1 MEIKGFT
8 YKGGIYMKKIFVA
21 IDGSEHA
28 WKALD
33 YAAELAKG
41 MHCSLF
47 VYTALKPSDSGALLA
62 MYDMDDPLL
71 ATEVAGLDDLG
82 EKLLNQAKNRI
93 DASIEAEFEYQ
104 VGYPPEMI
112 LAAAEKSGADTI
124 VMGSR
129 GLSGIKELLLGSVSN
144 HVVHYAK
151 VPVVI
156 VK

>member
-1 MEIKGFT
+1 
-8 YKGGIYMKKIFVA
+8 MKKIFVA

-41 MHCSLF
+41 MKCSLF

-62 MYDMDDPLL
+62 MYDMDDPML
-71 ATEVAGLDDLG
+71 ATEVSGLDDLG
-82 EKLLNQAKNRI
+82 DKLLAQAKERI
-93 DASIEAEFEYQ
+93 GGSVEAEYEYQ

-112 LAAAEKSGADTI
+112 LSAAEKSG
-124 VMGSR
+124 
-129 GLSGIKELLLGSVSN
+129 
-144 HVVHYAK
+144 K

>member
-1 MEIKGFT
+1 
-8 YKGGIYMKKIFVA
+8 MKKIFVA

-41 MHCSLF
+41 MNSTLF
-47 VYTALKPSDSGALLA
+47 VYSALKPSDSGALLA

-71 ATEVAGLDDLG
+71 ASEVSGLDDLG
-82 EKLLNQAKNRI
+82 DKILAQAKDRLDPAI
-93 DASIEAEFEYQ
+93 KAEFKYE

-124 VMGSR
+124 VMGWVRAACPALKSCFWAASATTLCTMPKYR
-129 GLSGIKELLLGSVSN
+129 L
-144 HVVHYAK
+144 
-151 VPVVI
+151 
-156 VK
+156 

>member
-1 MEIKGFT
+1 
-8 YKGGIYMKKIFVA
+8 MKKIFIA

-41 MHCSLF
+41 MNCTLF

-62 MYDMDDPLL
+62 MYDMDDPML
-71 ATEVAGLDDLG
+71 ASEVEGLDDLG
-82 EKLLNQAKNRI
+82 DKILNQAKARI
-93 DASIEAEFEYQ
+93 SGVSAEYAYE
-104 VGYPPEMI
+104 VGYPPELI
-112 LAAAEKSGADTI
+112 LTAAEKYEADMI

>member
-1 MEIKGFT
+1 
-8 YKGGIYMKKIFVA
+8 MKKIFVA

-41 MHCSLF
+41 MNSTLF
-47 VYTALKPSDSGALLA
+47 VYSALKPSDSGALLA

-71 ATEVAGLDDLG
+71 ASEVSGLDDLG
-82 EKLLNQAKNRI
+82 DKILAQAKDRLDPAI
-93 DASIEAEFEYQ
+93 KAEF
-104 VGYPPEMI
+104 GYPPEMI

-144 HVVHYAK
+144 HIVHYAK

>member
-1 MEIKGFT
+1 
-8 YKGGIYMKKIFVA
+8 MKKIFVA

-41 MHCSLF
+41 MNSTLF
-47 VYTALKPSDSGALLA
+47 VYSALKPSDSGALLA

-71 ATEVAGLDDLG
+71 ASEVSGLDDLG
-82 EKLLNQAKNRI
+82 DK
-93 DASIEAEFEYQ
+93 
-104 VGYPPEMI
+104 I

-144 HVVHYAK
+144 HIVHYAK

>member
-1 MEIKGFT
+1 
-8 YKGGIYMKKIFVA
+8 MKKIFVA

-41 MHCSLF
+41 MKCSLF

-62 MYDMDDPLL
+62 MYDMDDPML
-71 ATEVAGLDDLG
+71 ATEVSGLDDG
-82 EKLLNQAKNRI
+82 
-93 DASIEAEFEYQ
+93 SVEAEYEYQ

-112 LAAAEKSGADTI
+112 LSAAEKSGAGMI

-144 HVVHYAK
+144 HIVHYAK

>member
-1 MEIKGFT
+1 
-8 YKGGIYMKKIFVA
+8 MKKIFVA

-41 MHCSLF
+41 MNCTLF

-62 MYDMDDPLL
+62 MYDMVDPLL
-71 ATEVAGLDDLG
+71 ATEVSGLDDLG
-82 EKLLNQAKNRI
+82 DKLLAQAKDRL
-93 DASIEAEFEYQ
+93 DASIEAEYKYE

>member
-1 MEIKGFT
+1 MNST
-8 YKGGIYMKKIFVA
+8 
-21 IDGSEHA
+21 
-28 WKALD
+28 
-33 YAAELAKG
+33 
-41 MHCSLF
+41 LF
-47 VYTALKPSDSGALLA
+47 VYSALKPSDSGALLA

-71 ATEVAGLDDLG
+71 ASEVSGLDDLG
-82 EKLLNQAKNRI
+82 DKILAQAKDRLDPAI
-93 DASIEAEFEYQ
+93 KAEFKYE

-129 GLSGIKELLLGSVSN
+129 GLSGIKELLLGSRGLSGIKELLLGSVSN
-144 HVVHYAK
+144 HIVHYAK

>member
-1 MEIKGFT
+1 
-8 YKGGIYMKKIFVA
+8 MKKIFVA
-21 IDGSEHA
+21 VDGSEHG

-33 YAAELAKG
+33 YAAELAVG
-41 MHCSLF
+41 MKAELF
-47 VYTALKPSDSGALLA
+47 VYTVLKPSDSGALLA
-62 MYDMDDPLL
+62 MYDMDDPML
-71 ATEVAGLDDLG
+71 ATEVSGMDDLG
-82 EKLLNQAKNRI
+82 EKLLSEAKNRLP
-93 DASIEAEFEYQ
+93 AAVNAEFEYQ

-112 LAAAEKSGADTI
+112 LQAAEKNGADTI

-151 VPVVI
+151 VPVII

>member
-1 MEIKGFT
+1 
-8 YKGGIYMKKIFVA
+8 MKKIFVA

-41 MHCSLF
+41 MKC
-47 VYTALKPSDSGALLA
+47 SGALLA
-62 MYDMDDPLL
+62 MYDMDDPML
-71 ATEVAGLDDLG
+71 ATEVSGLDDLG
-82 EKLLNQAKNRI
+82 DKLLAQAKERI
-93 DASIEAEFEYQ
+93 GGSVEAEYEYQ

-112 LAAAEKSGADTI
+112 LSAAEKSGADMI

-144 HVVHYAK
+144 HIVHYAK

>member
-1 MEIKGFT
+1 
-8 YKGGIYMKKIFVA
+8 MKKIFVA

-33 YAAELAKG
+33 YAAELAKA
-41 MHCSLF
+41 MNCTLF

-62 MYDMDDPLL
+62 MYDMADPLL
-71 ATEVAGLDDLG
+71 ASEVSGLDDLG
-82 EKLLNQAKNRI
+82 DKLLAQAKDRL
-93 DASIEAEFEYQ
+93 DASIEAEYKYE
-104 VGYPPEMI
+104 VGYPPELI
-112 LAAAEKSGADTI
+112 LDAAENSGADTI

>member
-1 MEIKGFT
+1 
-8 YKGGIYMKKIFVA
+8 MKKIFVA

-41 MHCSLF
+41 MKCSLF

-62 MYDMDDPLL
+62 MYDMDDPML
-71 ATEVAGLDDLG
+71 ATDVSGLDDLG
-82 EKLLNQAKNRI
+82 DKLLAQAKERI
-93 DASIEAEFEYQ
+93 GGSVEAEYEYQ

-112 LAAAEKSGADTI
+112 LSAAEKSGAGMI

-144 HVVHYAK
+144 HIVHYAK

>member
-1 MEIKGFT
+1 
-8 YKGGIYMKKIFVA
+8 MKKIFVA

-41 MHCSLF
+41 MKCSLF

-62 MYDMDDPLL
+62 IDDVGDKL
-71 ATEVAGLDDLG
+71 VA
-82 EKLLNQAKNRI
+82 QAQERI
-93 DASIEAEFEYQ
+93 GGSVEAEYEYQ

-112 LAAAEKSGADTI
+112 LSAAEKSGAGMI

-144 HVVHYAK
+144 HIVHYAK

>member
-1 MEIKGFT
+1 
-8 YKGGIYMKKIFVA
+8 MKKIFVA
-21 IDGSEHA
+21 VDGSEHA

-41 MHCSLF
+41 MNVSLF

-62 MYDMDDPLL
+62 MYDMVDPLL
-71 ATEVAGLDDLG
+71 ATEISGLDDLG
-82 EKLLNQAKNRI
+82 DKLLAQAKDRL
-93 DASIEAEFEYQ
+93 DPSVKAEYKYE

-112 LAAAEKSGADTI
+112 LAAAEKYDADTI

-129 GLSGIKELLLGSVSN
+129 GLSGIKELLLGSVGN
-144 HVVHYAK
+144 HIVHYAK

>member
-1 MEIKGFT
+1 
-8 YKGGIYMKKIFVA
+8 MKKIFVA

-41 MHCSLF
+41 MKCSLF

-62 MYDMDDPLL
+62 MYDMDDPML
-71 ATEVAGLDDLG
+71 ATEVSGLDDLG
-82 EKLLNQAKNRI
+82 DKLLAQAKERI
-93 DASIEAEFEYQ
+93 GGS

-112 LAAAEKSGADTI
+112 LSAAEKSGAGMI

-144 HVVHYAK
+144 HIVHYAK

>member
-1 MEIKGFT
+1 
-8 YKGGIYMKKIFVA
+8 MKKIFVA

-41 MHCSLF
+41 MKCSLF

-62 MYDMDDPLL
+62 MYDMDDPML
-71 ATEVAGLDDLG
+71 ATEVSGLDDLG
-82 EKLLNQAKNRI
+82 DKLLAQAKERI
-93 DASIEAEFEYQ
+93 GGSVEAEYEYQ
-104 VGYPPEMI
+104 VGYPPENDF
-112 LAAAEKSGADTI
+112 ER
-124 VMGSR
+124 SR
-129 GLSGIKELLLGSVSN
+129 KIRCRYDCYGLQSLSGIKELLLGSVSN
-144 HVVHYAK
+144 HIVHYAK